1 MTPLTPPP
9 LPQRN
14 NNYSP
19 PPRMAPISASR
30 SSPCTPEMTQAFP
43 NCTPSPLIATK
54 NNELQVVI
62 EVHNEQD
69 PDKRP
74 SSLQQLQEM
83 LDLEPQKLENINQN
97 TMDGNIP
104 QEKDGFLSRKVG
116 YEIER
121 RLIKAV
127 QVRTLKKKKQKKGHY
142 HYYPFYEKE
151 NSKGIWN
158 WFKRHLDPVD
168 LSDPVYNNK
177 KKKRKRR
184 RRHHRFCMKCVTS
197 SFKSLFRVLKI
208 P

>member
-1 MTPLTPPP
+1 
-9 LPQRN
+9 
-14 NNYSP
+14 
-19 PPRMAPISASR
+19 MAPISASR

-121 RLIKAV
+121 RLVKAV
-127 QVRTLKKKKQKKGHY
+127 QVRTLRKKRQKKGHY
-142 HYYPFYEKE
+142 HYYPFYEK
-151 NSKGIWN
+151 NSKHDGFWGWLRQATKN
-158 WFKRHLDPVD
+158 SKSR
-168 LSDPVYNNK
+168 SDHVYTNPGLT
-177 KKKRKRR
+177 
-184 RRHHRFCMKCVTS
+184 M
-197 SFKSLFRVLKI
+197 
-208 P
+208 